1 MMTGKQTWMMTP
13 EAGRGSEAAFNH
25 STTVSAVAA
34 EVDGRAFYDA
44 PPAVRTQPFCNTSVA
59 DVDVLTHRI
68 QNRSLCSRNA
78 RAQLF

>member
-44 PPAVRTQPFCNTSVA
+44 PPAVRSPRGVA
-59 DVDVLTHRI
+59 DVDILTHRI